1 MGLPPIG
8 EVFFTA
14 FDVGGGDPIGSRGS
28 PWILSPWMVWGTL
41 GARTRAFAP
50 VEAGSKAEG
59 FTTAATTLVGLDSL
73 LEDLSFVKTMFSIAV

>member
-1 MGLPPIG
+1 
-8 EVFFTA
+8 
-14 FDVGGGDPIGSRGS
+14 
-28 PWILSPWMVWGTL
+28 MVWGTL